1 MNGARNLILIPFL
14 SLLPCVL
21 WLWYF
26 ASQSVYK
33 RPSRRIILLTFLLGA
48 LVTVPAV
55 LINLLLQDGFIKLF
69 GVSAW
74 TYPLMLFL
82 IVGPVEELMKLLA
95 VYSFAYRRKEFDEAL
110 DGVVYSAAAALGFAA
125 VENIVYLAQTGPM
138 LVLLRG
144 PLTNPGHA
152 LFSAIW
158 GLSLSRAKASPNVV
172 RQRFL
177 IILMGWMI
185 ASFVHGSFD
194 LLLLAA
200 ARSSLFYLVI
210 LGAAFIGLFIWVRS
224 RIRFFQQ
231 RSPHREGTLLVSTLV
246 YCQECGSHGVAGSIC
261 TRCGSGLPEVNDLLL
276 CPVCDTRQ
284 RPGARFCARCG
295 ANLKIPAYENL
306 DNRAHFV
313 SVSPAGEERIAFIL
327 NRSDIQVGRTL
338 NNEFVIEHPSVS
350 KRHARVTAGD
360 ENFELEDLGSMNGT
374 FVNGKR
380 VSKAMLEDGCE
391 VRFGRANFVYRSA
404 HSVSETG
411 ASAFERKAKT
421 K

>member
-1 MNGARNLILIPFL
+1 MNGARNFILIPLL
-14 SLLPCVL
+14 SILPCVL

-26 ASQSVYK
+26 SSQSVYK
-33 RPSRRIILLTFLLGA
+33 RPSRRIIILTFLLGA

-55 LINLLLQDGFIKLF
+55 LVNLLFQDGFIKLF
-69 GVSAW
+69 GVNAW

-95 VYSFAYRRKEFDEAL
+95 VYLFAYRRSEFDEAL

-172 RQRFL
+172 RQRF
-177 IILMGWMI
+177 IIIVTGWLI

-210 LGAAFIGLFIWVRS
+210 LGSAFIALFVWVRS

-231 RSPHREGTLLVSTLV
+231 RSPHREGTLLVSTV
-246 YCQECGSHGVAGSIC
+246 AYCQECGSHGAAGSIC
-261 TRCGSGLPEVNDLLL
+261 SSCGSRLPEVDDLLL
-276 CPVCDTRQ
+276 CPVCETRQ
-284 RPGARFCARCG
+284 RPRARFCARCG
-295 ANLKIPAYENL
+295 ANLKIPAHENL
-306 DNRAHFV
+306 DNRPHFV
-313 SVSPAGEERIAFIL
+313 SVSAAGEERIAFIL

-350 KRHARVTAGD
+350 KRHARVVAGD
-360 ENFELEDLGSMNGT
+360 ESFELEDLGSMNGT
-374 FVNGKR
+374 FVNGRR
-380 VSKAMLEDGCE
+380 VSKSDARRWLRGE
-391 VRFGRANFVYRSA
+391 VRTCKLCLSLGPFYL
-404 HSVSETG
+404 
-411 ASAFERKAKT
+411 
-421 K
+421 